1 MCCVSLQKQFLGKY
15 TQQITIQEEK
25 NVNSLEV
32 HRSSICDDSLFLK
45 EVNLA
50 AYGITEI
57 VKVIDLKDAERKF
70 KIIERPSL
78 CSDQAGAI
86 LSWGY
91 GITPAD
97 NNQSRPLLAVA
108 WDKIIKLM
116 TVNEQT

>member
-1 MCCVSLQKQFLGKY
+1 MK
-15 TQQITIQEEK
+15 
-25 NVNSLEV
+25 
-32 HRSSICDDSLFLK
+32 RPSICNDSLFSK
-45 EVNLA
+45 EVNFA
-50 AYGITEI
+50 AYSVLEI
-57 VKVIDLKDAERKF
+57 VKVVDLKDEDRIF

-78 CSDQAGAI
+78 CSDQASAI

-97 NNQSRPLLAVA
+97 KNQSKPLLAVT